1 MAKKKKEEQEK
12 RLTKENARH
21 IPQIIDISENCT
33 MTLVNENLENVG
45 TVVVVKNKIS
55 LYDGETEPQEFK
67 DFDELLDY
75 VNDNDLSF
83 FKFLDADH
91 RWHEYNPNPKKK
103 NVGDCSLRAYC
114 AAFGWTWEE
123 AFEKSSE
130 IAKDE
135 ALMMDTHKTC
145 EKVMESEGY
154 VLDEEF
160 KKSKRKD
167 LTVNEFALTHPYG
180 TYFLNTHGHLL
191 CVKDGEYWDS
201 WDSGKKKV
209 RRIYIK
215 SAS

>member
-1 MAKKKKEEQEK
+1 MAKKDEEIK
-12 RLTKENARH
+12 LTKDNARH
-21 IPQIIDISENCT
+21 IPQIINIEENCT
-33 MTLVNENLENVG
+33 MTLVDNNLNNVG
-45 TVVVVKNKIS
+45 TVVVKEKMIS
-55 LYDGETEPQEFK
+55 LYTEDDQVTDFK
-67 DFDELLDY
+67 DFDALLQH
-75 VNDNDLSF
+75 VNDHNLSF
-83 FKFLDADH
+83 YKFIDANH

-135 ALMMDTHKTC
+135 AIMMDTHKTC
-145 EKVMESEGY
+145 EKVMEGEGY

-215 SAS
+215 KNEE

>member
-1 MAKKKKEEQEK
+1 MAKEDEEFK
-12 RLTKENARH
+12 LTKDNARH
-21 IPQIIDISENCT
+21 IPQIINIEENCT
-33 MTLVNENLENVG
+33 MTLVDNNLNNVG
-45 TVVVVKNKIS
+45 TVVVKEKKIS
-55 LYDGETEPQEFK
+55 LYTEDDQVTDFK
-67 DFDELLDY
+67 DFDSLLQH
-75 VNDNDLSF
+75 VNDSNLSF
-83 FKFLDADH
+83 YKFIDANH

-135 ALMMDTHKTC
+135 AIMMDTHKTC
-145 EKVMESEGY
+145 EKVMEGEGY

-215 SAS
+215 KNEE

>member
-1 MAKKKKEEQEK
+1 MAKKDEEIK
-12 RLTKENARH
+12 LTKDNARH
-21 IPQIIDISENCT
+21 IPQIINIEENCT
-33 MTLVNENLENVG
+33 MTLVDSNLNNVG
-45 TVVVVKNKIS
+45 TVVVKEKKIS
-55 LYDGETEPQEFK
+55 LYTEDDEVTDFK
-67 DFDELLDY
+67 DFDALLQH
-75 VNDNDLSF
+75 VNDNGLSF
-83 FKFLDADH
+83 YKFIDANH

-135 ALMMDTHKTC
+135 AIMMDTHKTC
-145 EKVMESEGY
+145 ERVMEGEGY

-215 SAS
+215 KNEE

>member
-1 MAKKKKEEQEK
+1 MAKKEDEIK
-12 RLTKENARH
+12 LTKDNARL
-21 IPQIIDISENCT
+21 IPQIINIDEDCT
-33 MTLVNENLENVG
+33 MTVVDNDLNNVG
-45 TVVVVKNKIS
+45 TVVVKGKKMS
-55 LYDGETEPQEFK
+55 LYTDEGNVTDFK
-67 DFDELLDY
+67 DFDELIQHM
-75 VNDNDLSF
+75 NDNDLSF
-83 FKFLDADH
+83 YKFIDGNH

-103 NVGDCSLRAYC
+103 NIGDCSLRAYC

-130 IAKDE
+130 IAKNE

-145 EKVMESEGY
+145 EKVMASEGY
-154 VLDEEF
+154 VIDEEF

-215 SAS
+215 KAS

>member
-1 MAKKKKEEQEK
+1 MAKKEDEIK
-12 RLTKENARH
+12 LTKDNARL
-21 IPQIIDISENCT
+21 IPQIINIDEDCT
-33 MTLVNENLENVG
+33 MTVVDNDLNNVG
-45 TVVVVKNKIS
+45 TVVVNGKKIS
-55 LYDGETEPQEFK
+55 LYTDEGNVTDFK
-67 DFDELLDY
+67 DFDELIQHM
-75 VNDNDLSF
+75 NDNNLSF
-83 FKFLDADH
+83 YKFIDGNH

-103 NVGDCSLRAYC
+103 NIGDCSLRAYC

-130 IAKDE
+130 IAKNE

-154 VLDEEF
+154 VIDEEF

-215 SAS
+215 KAS

>member
-1 MAKKKKEEQEK
+1 MAKKEDEIK
-12 RLTKENARH
+12 LTKDNARL
-21 IPQIIDISENCT
+21 IPQIINIDEDCT
-33 MTLVNENLENVG
+33 MTVVDNDLNNVG
-45 TVVVVKNKIS
+45 TVVVKGKKIS
-55 LYDGETEPQEFK
+55 LYTDEGNVTDFK
-67 DFDELLDY
+67 DFDELIQHM
-75 VNDNDLSF
+75 NDNDLSF
-83 FKFLDADH
+83 YKFIDGNH

-103 NVGDCSLRAYC
+103 NIGDCSLRAYC

-130 IAKDE
+130 IAKNE

-154 VLDEEF
+154 VIDEEF

-215 SAS
+215 QNEE

>member
-1 MAKKKKEEQEK
+1 MVKKEDEIK
-12 RLTKENARH
+12 LTKDNARL
-21 IPQIIDISENCT
+21 IPQIINIDEDCT
-33 MTLVNENLENVG
+33 MTVVDNDLNNVG
-45 TVVVVKNKIS
+45 TVVVKGKKIS
-55 LYDGETEPQEFK
+55 LYTDEGEVTDFK
-67 DFDELLDY
+67 DFDELIQHM
-75 VNDNDLSF
+75 NDNDLSF
-83 FKFLDADH
+83 YKFIDGNH

-103 NVGDCSLRAYC
+103 NIGDCSLRAYC

-130 IAKDE
+130 IAKNE

-154 VLDEEF
+154 VIDEEF

-209 RRIYIK
+209 RRIYIIK
-215 SAS
+215 KNEE

>member
-1 MAKKKKEEQEK
+1 MAKKDEEIK
-12 RLTKENARH
+12 LTKDNARH
-21 IPQIIDISENCT
+21 IPQIINIEENCT
-33 MTLVNENLENVG
+33 MTLVDNNLNNVG
-45 TVVVVKNKIS
+45 TVVVKEKKIS
-55 LYDGETEPQEFK
+55 LYTEDDQVTDFK
-67 DFDELLDY
+67 DFDSLLQH
-75 VNDNDLSF
+75 VNDSNLSF
-83 FKFLDADH
+83 YKFIDANH

-135 ALMMDTHKTC
+135 AIMMDTHKTC
-145 EKVMESEGY
+145 EKVMEGEGY

-215 SAS
+215 KNEE

>member
-1 MAKKKKEEQEK
+1 MAKEDEEFK
-12 RLTKENARH
+12 LTKDNARH
-21 IPQIIDISENCT
+21 IPQIINIEENCT
-33 MTLVNENLENVG
+33 MTLVDSNLNNVG
-45 TVVVVKNKIS
+45 TVVIKEKKIS
-55 LYDGETEPQEFK
+55 LYTEDDQATDFK
-67 DFDELLDY
+67 DFDALLQH
-75 VNDNDLSF
+75 VNDHDLSF
-83 FKFLDADH
+83 YKFIDANH

-135 ALMMDTHKTC
+135 AIMMDTHKTC
-145 EKVMESEGY
+145 EKVMEGEGY

-215 SAS
+215 KNEE

>member
-1 MAKKKKEEQEK
+1 MAKKDEEFK
-12 RLTKENARH
+12 LTKDNARH
-21 IPQIIDISENCT
+21 IPQIINIEENCT
-33 MTLVNENLENVG
+33 MTLVDSNLNNVG
-45 TVVVVKNKIS
+45 TVVVKEKKIS
-55 LYDGETEPQEFK
+55 LYTEDDQVTDFK
-67 DFDELLDY
+67 DFDALLQH
-75 VNDNDLSF
+75 VNDHDLSF
-83 FKFLDADH
+83 YKFIDANH

-135 ALMMDTHKTC
+135 AIMMDTHKTC
-145 EKVMESEGY
+145 EKVMEGEGY

-215 SAS
+215 KNEE

>member
-1 MAKKKKEEQEK
+1 MAKKDEEFK
-12 RLTKENARH
+12 LTKDNARN
-21 IPQIIDISENCT
+21 IPQIINIEENCT
-33 MTLVNENLENVG
+33 MTLIDSNLNNVG
-45 TVVVVKNKIS
+45 TVVINEKKIS
-55 LYDGETEPQEFK
+55 LYTEDDQVTDFK
-67 DFDELLDY
+67 DFDALLQH
-75 VNDNDLSF
+75 VNDHNLSF
-83 FKFLDADH
+83 YKFIDANH

-135 ALMMDTHKTC
+135 AIMMDTHKTC
-145 EKVMESEGY
+145 EKVMEGEGY

-215 SAS
+215 KNEE

>member
-1 MAKKKKEEQEK
+1 MAKKDEEIQ
-12 RLTKENARH
+12 LTKDNARH
-21 IPQIIDISENCT
+21 IPQIINIEENCT
-33 MTLVNENLENVG
+33 MTLVDSNLNNVG
-45 TVVVVKNKIS
+45 TVVVKEKKIS
-55 LYDGETEPQEFK
+55 LYTDDDDVTDFK
-67 DFDELLDY
+67 DFDALLQH
-75 VNDNDLSF
+75 VNDHDLSF
-83 FKFLDADH
+83 YKFIDANH

-135 ALMMDTHKTC
+135 AIMMDTHKTC
-145 EKVMESEGY
+145 EKVMEGEGY

-215 SAS
+215 KNEE

>member
-1 MAKKKKEEQEK
+1 MAKKEEEFK
-12 RLTKENARH
+12 LTKDNARH
-21 IPQIIDISENCT
+21 IPQIINIEENCT
-33 MTLVNENLENVG
+33 MTLVDSNLNNVG
-45 TVVVVKNKIS
+45 TVVVKEKKIS
-55 LYDGETEPQEFK
+55 LYTDDDEVTDFK
-67 DFDELLDY
+67 DFDALLQH
-75 VNDNDLSF
+75 VNDHDLSF
-83 FKFLDADH
+83 YKFIDANH

-130 IAKDE
+130 IARDE
-135 ALMMDTHKTC
+135 AIMMDTHKTC
-145 EKVMESEGY
+145 EKVMEGAGY

-180 TYFLNTHGHLL
+180 TYSLNTHGHLL

-201 WDSGKKKV
+201 WDRGKKKV

-215 SAS
+215 KNEE

>member
-1 MAKKKKEEQEK
+1 MAKKEEEIK
-12 RLTKENARH
+12 LTKDNARH
-21 IPQIIDISENCT
+21 IPQIINIEENCT
-33 MTLVNENLENVG
+33 MTLVDSNLNNVG
-45 TVVVVKNKIS
+45 TVVIKEKKIS
-55 LYDGETEPQEFK
+55 LYTEDDEVTDFK
-67 DFDELLDY
+67 DFDALLQHM
-75 VNDNDLSF
+75 NDNDLSF
-83 FKFLDADH
+83 YKFIDANH

-135 ALMMDTHKTC
+135 AIMMDTHMTC
-145 EKVMESEGY
+145 EKVMEGEGY
-154 VLDEEF
+154 FLDEEF

-215 SAS
+215 QNEE

>member
-1 MAKKKKEEQEK
+1 MAKKEEEIK
-12 RLTKENARH
+12 LTKDNARH
-21 IPQIIDISENCT
+21 IPQIINIEENCT
-33 MTLVNENLENVG
+33 MTLVDSNLNNVG
-45 TVVVVKNKIS
+45 TVVVKEKKIS
-55 LYDGETEPQEFK
+55 LYTDDDEVTDFK
-67 DFDELLDY
+67 DFDALLQH
-75 VNDNDLSF
+75 VNDHDLSF
-83 FKFLDADH
+83 YKFIDANH

-123 AFEKSSE
+123 AFERSSE

-135 ALMMDTHKTC
+135 AIMMDTHMTC
-145 EKVMESEGY
+145 EKVMEGEGY
-154 VLDEEF
+154 FLDEEF

-215 SAS
+215 KNEE

>member
-1 MAKKKKEEQEK
+1 MAKKDEEIK
-12 RLTKENARH
+12 LTNDNARH
-21 IPQIIDISENCT
+21 IPQIINIEENCT
-33 MTLVNENLENVG
+33 MTLVDSNLNNVG
-45 TVVVVKNKIS
+45 TVVVKEKKIS
-55 LYDGETEPQEFK
+55 LYTEDDQVTDFK
-67 DFDELLDY
+67 DFDALLQH
-75 VNDNDLSF
+75 VNDNNLSF
-83 FKFLDADH
+83 YKFIDANH

-135 ALMMDTHKTC
+135 AIMMDTHKTC
-145 EKVMESEGY
+145 EKVMEGEGY
-154 VLDEEF
+154 ILDEEF

-215 SAS
+215 KNEE

>member
-1 MAKKKKEEQEK
+1 MTKKDEEIK
-12 RLTKENARH
+12 LTKDNARH
-21 IPQIIDISENCT
+21 IPQIINIEENCT
-33 MTLVNENLENVG
+33 MTLVDSNLNNVG
-45 TVVVVKNKIS
+45 TVVVKEKKIS
-55 LYDGETEPQEFK
+55 LYTEDDEVTDFK
-67 DFDELLDY
+67 DFDALLQH
-75 VNDNDLSF
+75 VNDHNLSF
-83 FKFLDADH
+83 YKFIDANH

-123 AFEKSSE
+123 AFERSSE

-135 ALMMDTHKTC
+135 AIMMDTYKTC
-145 EKVMESEGY
+145 EKVMEGEGY
-154 VLDEEF
+154 FLDEEF

-215 SAS
+215 QNAE

>member
-1 MAKKKKEEQEK
+1 MAKKEDEIK
-12 RLTKENARH
+12 LTKDNARL
-21 IPQIIDISENCT
+21 IPQIINIDEDCT
-33 MTLVNENLENVG
+33 MTVVDNDLNNVG
-45 TVVVVKNKIS
+45 TVVVKGKKIS
-55 LYDGETEPQEFK
+55 LYTDEGNVTDFK
-67 DFDELLDY
+67 DFDELIQHM
-75 VNDNDLSF
+75 NDNDLSF
-83 FKFLDADH
+83 YKFIDGNH

-103 NVGDCSLRAYC
+103 NIGDCSLRAYC

-130 IAKDE
+130 IAKNE

-145 EKVMESEGY
+145 EKVMASEGY
-154 VLDEEF
+154 VIDEEF

-191 CVKDGEYWDS
+191 CVKNGEYWDS

-215 SAS
+215 KAS

>member
-1 MAKKKKEEQEK
+1 MAKEKEEIK
-12 RLTKENARH
+12 LTKDNVRH
-21 IPQIIDISENCT
+21 IPQIIDITEDCT
-33 MTLVNENLENVG
+33 MTVIDEQLNSVG
-45 TVVVVKNKIS
+45 TVVIHKE
-55 LYDGETEPQEFK
+55 DGEEPEKFK
-67 DFDELLDY
+67 SFDGLLKTMSDMDW
-75 VNDNDLSF
+75 NF
-83 FKFLDADH
+83 FKFIDGNH

-135 ALMMDTHKTC
+135 AIMMDTHKTC
-145 EKVMESEGY
+145 EKVMEGEGY

>member
-1 MAKKKKEEQEK
+1 MAKKDEEIK
-12 RLTKENARH
+12 LTKDNARH
-21 IPQIIDISENCT
+21 IPQIINIEENCT
-33 MTLVNENLENVG
+33 MTLVDSNLNNVG
-45 TVVVVKNKIS
+45 TVVVKEKKIS
-55 LYDGETEPQEFK
+55 LYTEDDQVTDFK
-67 DFDELLDY
+67 DFDALLQH
-75 VNDNDLSF
+75 VNDHDLSF
-83 FKFLDADH
+83 YKFIDANH

-135 ALMMDTHKTC
+135 AIMMDTHKTC
-145 EKVMESEGY
+145 EKVMEGEGY

-160 KKSKRKD
+160 RKSKRKD

-215 SAS
+215 KNEE

>member
-1 MAKKKKEEQEK
+1 MAKKDEEIK
-12 RLTKENARH
+12 LTKDNARH
-21 IPQIIDISENCT
+21 IPQIINIEENCT
-33 MTLVNENLENVG
+33 MTLVDSNLNNVG
-45 TVVVVKNKIS
+45 TVVVKEKKIS
-55 LYDGETEPQEFK
+55 LYTDDDEVTDFK
-67 DFDELLDY
+67 DFDALLQH
-75 VNDNDLSF
+75 VNDNGLSF
-83 FKFLDADH
+83 YKFIDANH

-135 ALMMDTHKTC
+135 AIMMDTHKTC
-145 EKVMESEGY
+145 ERVMEGEGY

-215 SAS
+215 KNEE

>member
-1 MAKKKKEEQEK
+1 MAKKDEEIK
-12 RLTKENARH
+12 LTKDNARH
-21 IPQIIDISENCT
+21 IPQIINIDENCT
-33 MTLVNENLENVG
+33 MTLVDSNLNNVG
-45 TVVVVKNKIS
+45 TVVVKEKKIS
-55 LYDGETEPQEFK
+55 LYTEDDQVTDFK
-67 DFDELLDY
+67 DFDALLQH
-75 VNDNDLSF
+75 VNDYDLSF
-83 FKFLDADH
+83 YKFIDANH

-135 ALMMDTHKTC
+135 AIMMDTHKTC
-145 EKVMESEGY
+145 EKVMEGEGY

-215 SAS
+215 KNEE

>member
-1 MAKKKKEEQEK
+1 MAKKDEEIK
-12 RLTKENARH
+12 LTKNNVRH
-21 IPQIIDISENCT
+21 IPQIIDITEDCT
-33 MTLVNENLENVG
+33 MTVIDEQLNSVG
-45 TVVVVKNKIS
+45 TVVIHKGEVT
-55 LYDGETEPQEFK
+55 LYKEGEEPEKFKSFDG
-67 DFDELLDY
+67 LLKTMSDMDW
-75 VNDNDLSF
+75 NF
-83 FKFLDADH
+83 FKFLDDNH

-135 ALMMDTHKTC
+135 AIMMDTHKTC
-145 EKVMESEGY
+145 EKVMEGEGY

-167 LTVNEFALTHPYG
+167 LTVSEFALTHPYG

-215 SAS
+215 KAS

>member
-1 MAKKKKEEQEK
+1 MAKKDEEIK
-12 RLTKENARH
+12 LTKDNARH
-21 IPQIIDISENCT
+21 IPQIINIEENCT
-33 MTLVNENLENVG
+33 MTLVDSNLNNVG
-45 TVVVVKNKIS
+45 TVVVKEKKIS
-55 LYDGETEPQEFK
+55 LYTDDDDVTDFK
-67 DFDELLDY
+67 DFDALLQH
-75 VNDNDLSF
+75 VNDHDLSF
-83 FKFLDADH
+83 YKFIDANH

-135 ALMMDTHKTC
+135 AIMMDTHKTC
-145 EKVMESEGY
+145 EKVMEGEGY

-215 SAS
+215 KNEE